1 MRRVERGSVVAP
13 SSLAGPKRPGQSEL
27 ERAQKFF
34 GGPRQYH
41 ADGREKK
48 FSFRAYKEDDVHH
61 TLHELFHG
69 KCAYCEA
76 RYEIVGPVDIEH
88 YRPKGEVEGDAAH
101 RGYWW
106 LAVAWEN
113 LLPSCL
119 DCNRRRYQPTP
130 LEFASLT
137 AMAEPLRVGAYLS
150 IKTGKDSCF
159 PIDGPRV
166 TTEPPLHDAV
176 RVLRMERPLLLDPC
190 IDRPQDHLYYWINR
204 RDHIGL
210 VLPVAGGGAAPTLPL
225 LTEDRQAIINHAHAV
240 GVSPRGAVS
249 IQVYGLNRLPL
260 VQERTRLLR
269 KLEFLGGIV
278 VDLFELA
285 ADLEDGLP
293 PGGAVRDLMLQSVE
307 KLRATSHRILA
318 EIGEMSKPT
327 APFSEMVKQWTAAF
341 TADLESGL

>member
-1 MRRVERGSVVAP
+1 MRRVERASVIAP
-13 SSLAGPKRPGQSEL
+13 SSLTGPNRPGPNEL
-27 ERAQKFF
+27 ERATNFF
-34 GGPRQYH
+34 VKPRQYY
-41 ADGREKK
+41 ANGTEKK
-48 FSFRAYKEDDVHH
+48 FSFRAYKEGDVQH

-106 LAVAWEN
+106 LAAVWEN

-130 LEFASLT
+130 VEFTSLT
-137 AMAEPLRVGAYLS
+137 AMAEPLRAGSFSS
-150 IKTGKDSCF
+150 IKTGKNSCF
-159 PIDGPRV
+159 PIEGPRV
-166 TTEPPLHDAV
+166 MTAPYPHDAD
-176 RVLRMERPLLLDPC
+176 RVIRGERALLLNPC
-190 IDRPQDHLYYWINR
+190 VDHPRDHLTYWIDR

-210 VLPVAGGGAAPTLPL
+210 VLPVAGGGTGPALPL
-225 LTEDRQAIINHAHAV
+225 LTEDAQAIIDHARTV

-249 IQVYGLNRLPL
+249 IQVYGLNRLAL

-269 KLEFLGGIV
+269 RLEFLGGIV
-278 VDLFELA
+278 VELFELA
-285 ADLEDGLP
+285 ADLEDAAP
-293 PGGAVRDLMLQSVE
+293 SPGNMRDLVLKSAE
-307 KLRATSHRILA
+307 KMRATAHRILA

-327 APFSEMVKQWTAAF
+327 APFSEMVKQWTAVF
-341 TADLESGL
+341 ISDL